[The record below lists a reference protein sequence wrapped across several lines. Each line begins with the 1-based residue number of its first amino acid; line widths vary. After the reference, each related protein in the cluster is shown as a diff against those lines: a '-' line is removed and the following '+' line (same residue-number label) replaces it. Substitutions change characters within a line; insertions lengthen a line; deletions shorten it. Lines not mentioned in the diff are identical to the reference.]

1 MRHAAWASRSK
12 VAAAVLGPWERRFGF
27 EGGLKW
33 KGKMESGKWKG
44 AGSGWRVAY
53 RAACR
58 RRRCSWCRP
67 WRGRDGRGV
76 DCILATDDGGRRVHA
91 RPRRLACQR
100 RAAAVGGRAE
110 GIEHLH
116 ERAVSSRRSGS
127 AHHQRGRDV
136 PPRDSE
142 PPTPGEQPFGHA
154 WRASQPSAH
163 ASAAGM
169 RTATCCDVGRPVDVP
184 GIPYGS
190 AEESEEAA
198 SVSSM
203 GVLLRCRC
211 STGGPPSPVA
221 RIDIGGAASA
231 PYAWPCDDRSS
242 TSAPCA
248 QGSVLVKRQTT
259 SERVPRTNACDPA
272 QAAQPGG
279 SQRIFTRGG
288 RRRACAARA
297 AWAVEANDCDSGSG
311 LSGGYDGGA
320 CSSSACS
327 SRAAAAMA
335 ANAATVAVAVAVA
348 VAEGQWRRR
357 RR

>member
-1 MRHAAWASRSK
+1 MRRTH
-12 VAAAVLGPWERRFGF
+12 LG
-27 EGGLKW
+27 
-33 KGKMESGKWKG
+33 
-44 AGSGWRVAY
+44 
-53 RAACR
+53 
-58 RRRCSWCRP
+58 
-67 WRGRDGRGV
+67 RGRG
-76 DCILATDDGGRRVHA
+76 AY
-91 RPRRLACQR
+91 R
-100 RAAAVGGRAE
+100 RAAAARWERRRWERHRASGRRRRGGRSTRGASRPAYRRRRADRH
-110 GIEHLH
+110 GGLHLPSDEKDH
-116 ERAVSSRRSGS
+116 AHRAS

-142 PPTPGEQPFGHA
+142 PPMPGEQPFGHA

-190 AEESEEAA
+190 AEEGEEAA

-248 QGSVLVKRQTT
+248 QRSVLVKHQTT

-297 AWAVEANDCDSGSG
+297 AWAVEANDCDGGSG

-348 VAEGQWRRR
+348 EGQWRRR